1 MMNTKFE
8 YLTGIIVKLIDQQ
21 KLMQIDL
28 KAWSSNTKT
37 LVDFLTEERDKE
49 QLNQSID
56 KQIKKDGTENNQSV
70 RLNDLSASG
79 ISPIIVYLRLYIS
92 RIIQYIRNN
101 ARNIRIK
108 ATKNQ
113 TYP

>member
-1 MMNTKFE
+1 MVALTYNNDRREKMIDVQSAISELGVPIATSLAMMWGCFYLIKYITGQHTEMMNNKFE

-49 QLNQSID
+49 KERLIQKAKD
-56 KQIKKDGTENNQSV
+56 K
-70 RLNDLSASG
+70 DL
-79 ISPIIVYLRLYIS
+79 
-92 RIIQYIRNN
+92 
-101 ARNIRIK
+101 
-108 ATKNQ
+108 
-113 TYP
+113 